1 MRGGSKDTA
10 RRRVEK
16 RRSLLA
22 AVPEERKR
30 RVRFQPLVSLSPSLF
45 LSVARTSK
53 PVGDRRVA
61 INAVELTPG
70 CPFAGKV
77 RLKESR
83 NGRQLPR
90 SELARGRR
98 GREGESARASMS
110 ITPAGRA
117 SRLYFALFAFAFRL
131 ASARA
136 SYSSTLMTVLF
147 LTDVFAR
154 GAAYNNIETSYSR

>member
-1 MRGGSKDTA
+1 MCARGIEGYGA
-10 RRRVEK
+10 EK
-16 RRSLLA
+16 GGKASFLTSRGAGR
-22 AVPEERKR
+22 EEAEGEISTP
-30 RVRFQPLVSLSPSLF
+30 RFSLF

-147 LTDVFAR
+147 LTDVLAR